1 MNLSVLL
8 VSSPST
14 LVERYGVLAAAGS
27 TQPSFGLACL
37 AAVVEELGVKV
48 LVVDAA
54 AENLSVEK
62 AFSEITRLRPRVV
75 GISATTS
82 GIVAAGKLGAKLKS
96 FDHDIITII
105 GGCHVTALPA
115 ETLREFP
122 SLDIAVI
129 GEGEKTLVA
138 LLDYLSSDGTLP
150 QNMPGTAVRDGDSV
164 RVNPRPPLIGSLD
177 ELPLPAWSRVRN
189 FPGIFRPSPSRARRH
204 PSASVVLTRGCP
216 NKCYFCDRSV
226 FGNRCRS
233 YSPAYSVRMLEDL
246 VNNYG
251 VKEVMVEDD
260 TFIVSKKWGIEFCE
274 RLINSS
280 IDLSWSCL
288 GRADRVSP
296 EILSLIRRAGC
307 WHISYGIESG
317 DASILEAMGKNLE
330 IAQIEQAVRW
340 SRAVGLRV
348 KGFFMVGFPG
358 ESENSLKATC
368 ALAKRLQLD
377 DISVMQLTPFPG
389 TELYAKAGQTGT
401 MSGHWDMMTT
411 LNTVFVPNGLTKE
424 SLEVARARMLREFYL
439 RPHII
444 GRKFFQTL
452 SSPRASWDM
461 IRALVALIRLLIE
474 RVGVSL
480 NHMLRK

>member
-1 MNLSVLL
+1 
-8 VSSPST
+8 
-14 LVERYGVLAAAGS
+14 
-27 TQPSFGLACL
+27 
-37 AAVVEELGVKV
+37 
-48 LVVDAA
+48 
-54 AENLSVEK
+54 
-62 AFSEITRLRPRVV
+62 
-75 GISATTS
+75 
-82 GIVAAGKLGAKLKS
+82 
-96 FDHDIITII
+96 
-105 GGCHVTALPA
+105 
-115 ETLREFP
+115 
-122 SLDIAVI
+122 
-129 GEGEKTLVA
+129 
-138 LLDYLSSDGTLP
+138 
-150 QNMPGTAVRDGDSV
+150 
-164 RVNPRPPLIGSLD
+164 
-177 ELPLPAWSRVRN
+177 
-189 FPGIFRPSPSRARRH
+189 
-204 PSASVVLTRGCP
+204 
-216 NKCYFCDRSV
+216 
-226 FGNRCRS
+226 
-233 YSPAYSVRMLEDL
+233 MLEDL

-260 TFIVSKKWGIEFCE
+260 TFIVSKKWVTEFCE

-296 EILSLIRRAGC
+296 QILSLMRRAGC

-340 SRAVGLRV
+340 SRAIGLSV

-424 SLEVARARMLREFYL
+424 SLEAARARMLREFYL

-461 IRALVALIRLLIE
+461 IRALVTLIRLLVE

-480 NHMLRK
+480 HHMLRKRGHL